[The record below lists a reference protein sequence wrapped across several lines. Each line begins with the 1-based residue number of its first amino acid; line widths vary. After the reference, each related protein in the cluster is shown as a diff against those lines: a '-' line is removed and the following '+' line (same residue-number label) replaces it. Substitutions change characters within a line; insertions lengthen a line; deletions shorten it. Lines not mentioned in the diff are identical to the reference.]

1 MKIRNIVLI
10 MWGSL
15 LLPLAGALARVV
27 PDSDATDMQS
37 GAVANVPGLMVAD
50 GKAME
55 PARKYKKKSSKKKSS
70 KKCSKKKSKC
80 KKRCSKKKSKCKKSK
95 DKSPK

>member
-27 PDSDATDMQS
+27 PDSDATDMQY
-37 GAVANVPGLMVAD
+37 GAVANVPGLTVAD

-55 PARKYKKKSSKKKSS
+55 PVRKHKKSSKKKSK

-80 KKRCSKKKSKCKKSK
+80 KKSKKSK

>member
-15 LLPLAGALARVV
+15 LLPLGGALARVV

-37 GAVANVPGLMVAD
+37 GAVANVPGLIAAD

-55 PARKYKKKSSKKKSS
+55 PVRKRKKSSKKKCSKKKSKCSKTSKKS

-80 KKRCSKKKSKCKKSK
+80 
-95 DKSPK
+95 DKSPA

>member
-15 LLPLAGALARVV
+15 LLPMAGALARVV
-27 PDSDATDMQS
+27 PDSDATDMQY
-37 GAVANVPGLMVAD
+37 GAVANVPGLIAAD
-50 GKAME
+50 EQAME
-55 PARKYKKKSSKKKSS
+55 PVGRKKKKSS

>member
-1 MKIRNIVLI
+1 MKIKNIVLI

-15 LLPLAGALARVV
+15 LLPMAGALARVV

-37 GAVANVPGLMVAD
+37 GAGADVPGLIAAD
-50 GKAME
+50 EQAME
-55 PARKYKKKSSKKKSS
+55 PVGRKKKKSS

-80 KKRCSKKKSKCKKSK
+80 KKSK

>member
-1 MKIRNIVLI
+1 M
-10 MWGSL
+10 
-15 LLPLAGALARVV
+15 AGALARVV

-37 GAVANVPGLMVAD
+37 GAVANVPGLTAAD

-55 PARKYKKKSSKKKSS
+55 PVGRKHKKKSK

-80 KKRCSKKKSKCKKSK
+80 KKSKKSSKKSK
-95 DKSPK
+95 D

>member
-15 LLPLAGALARVV
+15 LLPMAGALARVV

-37 GAVANVPGLMVAD
+37 GAVANVPGLIAAD
-50 GKAME
+50 GKAMD
-55 PARKYKKKSSKKKSS
+55 PVRKMKKKS

-80 KKRCSKKKSKCKKSK
+80 KKSKKSKKCSKKKKNC
-95 DKSPK
+95 DTSPS

>member
-15 LLPLAGALARVV
+15 LLPLGGALARVV

-37 GAVANVPGLMVAD
+37 GAVANVPGLTVAD

-55 PARKYKKKSSKKKSS
+55 PVGRKHKKKSS

-80 KKRCSKKKSKCKKSK
+80 KKTCSKKKSKCKKSK